1 MSTSSS
7 KSKPT
12 RVRKRVEAETT
23 SLKRARDG
31 SAFHG
36 YRKKSVPSEK
46 TKKVQKEKKVK
57 DPNMPKRP
65 ATAFFLFM

>member
-31 SAFHG
+31 SAFT
-36 YRKKSVPSEK
+36 RWKKSVPSEK
-46 TKKVQKEKKVK
+46 AKKVQKEKKVK